1 MNIPVVTNEF
11 EKFEFKN
18 YDSSKG
24 VNRVI
29 LPDGTYQ
36 EYDSQSPD
44 GYIVTIQPNN
54 SCFMIIKKFY
64 KDGNIMEKGLMINSG
79 DSKKGNWYYFDKQG
93 RLLRE
98 EDNDLPFKFTFED
111 LFNFLKKE
119 KIPLAV
125 GRIQGGFHTQ
135 INNNP
140 DPKETWWEVRWLK
153 DKSRMPNVI
162 EEIRIN
168 GISGKVISRKQ
179 SGYYNN

>member
-1 MNIPVVTNEF
+1 MNIPVVTKEF

-44 GYIVTIQPNN
+44 GYVVTIQPNN

-111 LFNFLKKE
+111 LFNFLKNGKNT
-119 KIPLAV
+119 PCCGQNS
-125 GRIQGGFHTQ
+125 GRVSY
-135 INNNP
+135 P
-140 DPKETWWEVRWLK
+140 D
-153 DKSRMPNVI
+153 
-162 EEIRIN
+162 
-168 GISGKVISRKQ
+168 
-179 SGYYNN
+179 